1 MSLDVEEVVN
11 SGDATDHLLP
21 AASEEQ
27 LDLRVLMEW
36 VTRRVDQLTDIT
48 LERRNPVGIPVIQA
62 EWKVD
67 EFAAVAPG

>member
-1 MSLDVEEVVN
+1 VN
-11 SGDATDHLLP
+11 GGDATDHLVT

-36 VTRRVDQLTDIT
+36 VTRRVDQLTDIA
-48 LERRNPVGIPVIQA
+48 LERRNPVGILVIEA
-62 EWKVD
+62 EWKVN